1 MASKVITASVLAALC
16 MGCAPK
22 SELDAAKA
30 EIKKLNEQIATLQAS
45 AMQDQQRIANLQ
57 ATLENSETQ
66 LSHAESE
73 LAKSPPMPVRVTFR
87 PAIMGTGYVATFTT
101 TIKQD
106 IPVIVTIKSQAL
118 GTVKDYRLDL
128 SAVGSK
134 EIGHAEGS
142 PIEEGDEITV
152 KNNNFQPLMIVFR
165 QQP

>member
-1 MASKVITASVLAALC
+1 MVFKVITASILAVLC

-30 EIKKLNEQIATLQAS
+30 EVKKLNEQIVSLQAE
-45 AMQDQQRIANLQ
+45 ATQNQQKIADLQ
-57 ATLENSETQ
+57 STLESSKTQ
-66 LSHAESE
+66 LSHVESE
-73 LAKSPPMPVRVTFR
+73 LAKNPPMPVKVTFR
-87 PAIMGTGYVATFTT
+87 QAFMGTGYVATFTT

-106 IPVIVTIKSQAL
+106 IPVMVTVKSQAL

-128 SAVGSK
+128 SSVGSK

-152 KNNNFQPLMIVFR
+152 KNNNYLPLTVVFKH
-165 QQP
+165 